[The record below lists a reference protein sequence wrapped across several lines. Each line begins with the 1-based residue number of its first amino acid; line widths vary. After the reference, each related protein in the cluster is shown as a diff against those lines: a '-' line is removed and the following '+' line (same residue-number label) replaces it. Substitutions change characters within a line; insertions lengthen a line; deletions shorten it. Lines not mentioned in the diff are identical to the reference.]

1 MSSDLDP
8 LVVGQVNKFNERL
21 SVNVSIE
28 WLLVGRDNVNVANSG
43 NKVQQNELKET
54 SRSILVSVGL
64 VMDGV
69 GMTTNSAMAVWEGKE

>member
-1 MSSDLDP
+1 